1 LRPLLLTAL
10 AWKPTGAHGR
20 DAGGLREG
28 RAGVKRY
35 QRVMNTRPCYKE
47 TTYHHFH
54 EVSAQPSRRGWFS
67 AARPGDQYAE

>member
-1 LRPLLLTAL
+1 MVGTSAAFGSRV
-10 AWKPTGAHGR
+10 
-20 DAGGLREG
+20 ES
-28 RAGVKRY
+28 GVKRY
-35 QRVMNTRPCYKE
+35 QRVMNTQPCYKE